1 MSIGKFIE
9 DFLSGKIKSKQ
20 LYWIAYLGLSIME
33 LLTLYALIVDYDN
46 LVLGPSDSSKGNAFT
61 TVHMIGGKYSVFFLT
76 IILLLYFLHKTYHC
90 WKNRK

>member
-9 DFLSGKIKSKQ
+9 DFLSGEIKSKQ

-61 TVHMIGGKYSVFFLT
+61 TVHMIGGKCLVFFVI
-76 IILLLYFLHKTYHC
+76 IILLLYFLYKTYYC